1 MSSCHAPTKKWLCET
16 NKLLKHT
23 IKCLD
28 IFNKMV
34 EVQWWGRPVWVLLVW
49 GDDEPF
55 TVVHQE
61 AASLTGH
68 RVQNDRFHQSP
79 TPWLHHWPI
88 HHTHL
93 QGNTLTHTSNPPPA
107 QLRRRPLPGSGVSQV
122 LPAPPL
128 MTRASACAGPEWR
141 RGRRG
146 SSEPSDCCTVWWSLR
161 HRRDPKKPDPRCR
174 MGCQPAEVI
183 FWWLSSKVTML
194 WHFHGVITVS
204 ENITVSVLH
213 NYYYY
218 QLQRPLK
225 DWKQK
230 GLYGWR
236 NTLFKCH

>member
-1 MSSCHAPTKKWLCET
+1 MSCPNKKIDCET

-28 IFNKMV
+28 LFSKMV
-34 EVQWWGRPVWVLLVW
+34 EVQWWGRLVRDLLVW

-55 TVVHQE
+55 SMVHQE

-68 RVQNDRFHQSP
+68 RVQNDRLHQSP

-93 QGNTLTHTSNPPPA
+93 QGNTVTHTSNPPPA

-128 MTRASACAGPEWR
+128 MTQASACAGPEWR

-146 SSEPSDCCTVWWSLR
+146 SSEPSDCCTVRWSLC

-174 MGCQPAEVI
+174 MGCQPAEARRQAPEV
-183 FWWLSSKVTML
+183 
-194 WHFHGVITVS
+194 GP
-204 ENITVSVLH
+204 VLQIH
-213 NYYYY
+213 TTYSPIILRLVPAQSFILINVKWKTFPADWR
-218 QLQRPLK
+218 QL
-225 DWKQK
+225 
-230 GLYGWR
+230 
-236 NTLFKCH
+236 